1 MPQFITINDEE
12 MVLLTKKDY
21 EALFEPPEINV
32 MDYLIA
38 LDADFEEIGAPSPL
52 LSLKAARKARKLSQK
67 QLATNVNLTQ
77 AMISGL
83 ESGDIKGSRETWVK
97 LSNALDISIDYLLK

>member
-1 MPQFITINDEE
+1 MPQFVTIQGED

-21 EALFEPPEINV
+21 ESLLEPPEISV
-32 MDYLIA
+32 LDYLIA
-38 LDADFEEIGAPSPL
+38 LDKDFEELGQPSPY
-52 LSLKAARKARKLSQK
+52 LSLKAARKARKLSQ
-67 QLATNVNLTQ
+67 QELASAVNLTQ

-83 ESGDIKGSRETWVK
+83 ESGDIKGSRETWVN